1 MVTDGIIGSSIKSAL
16 SGASSGGA
24 SIGSADRFQQAY
36 ARASEQ
42 LGNGPGAVGNVG
54 AINANG
60 GVSSLLNPLLGLNT
74 DSTRLAAH
82 ASSAA
87 KTEMR
92 PSELMMLTMRSHEFL
107 FHCELVSNV
116 ANRSSDGVQQL
127 FRQQS

>member
-16 SGASSGGA
+16 AGASSTGT
-24 SIGSADRFQQAY
+24 SINSAERFQQAY
-36 ARASEQ
+36 ARATEQ
-42 LGNGPGAVGNVG
+42 MGQSTGVNAPGSA
-54 AINANG
+54 A
-60 GVSSLLNPLLGLNT
+60 SLLNPLLGLNT
-74 DSTRLAAH
+74 DSTRLATH
-82 ASSAA
+82 ANKAA
-87 KTEMR
+87 QTEMR